1 MIFISYRILL
11 LKLRTFYT
19 HREDNISRIVD
30 NHSLTLKRMVFVP
43 KKTKGGLLVRP
54 KYHEGNRGGRAHFPV
69 LNFMAISSRARI
81 PNRSRHRA

>member
-1 MIFISYRILL
+1 
-11 LKLRTFYT
+11 
-19 HREDNISRIVD
+19 
-30 NHSLTLKRMVFVP
+30 MVFVP